1 MNLKTALGV
10 RPGELVALVG
20 AGGKTTTAWR
30 LLGLLVA
37 AGERA
42 VFTTTTR
49 IFEPRDVPLI
59 LTPNPDLT
67 KIARELAESQAL
79 VLAATQGERGDPD
92 QAAHSPYVASP
103 VKLVGLE
110 PGVLS
115 DLARRLPGVT
125 WLVEADGAK
134 GRLLKAPAEYE
145 PVIPAGADRVV
156 IVAGLEAI
164 DQPLDERTVHRP
176 EIAARLLGV
185 PLGTVITPDL
195 FANLI
200 GHASGGLKGIPS
212 HAEAVALLT
221 QWDGRSHTH
230 ADTVARQLLLSR
242 RIVRVVLAAPR
253 APDPVLKIWPETQ
266 TIADSPIRRL
276 ADSLR
281 R

>member
-1 MNLKTALGV
+1 VSLKTALGV

-30 LLGLLVA
+30 LLCLLVA
-37 AGERA
+37 SGERT

-49 IFEPRDVPLI
+49 IFQPRDVPLI
-59 LTPNPDLT
+59 LAPNPDPAE
-67 KIARELAESQAL
+67 IVRGLAESLAL
-79 VLAATQGERGDPD
+79 VLAAARGERVDPGR
-92 QAAHSPYVASP
+92 AAHSAYSAYP

-115 DLARRLPGVT
+115 DLARRLPEVT

-145 PVIPAGADRVV
+145 PVIPVGADRVV

-164 DQPLDERTVHRP
+164 DKPLDERTVHRP
-176 EIAARLLGV
+176 EIAARLLRV
-185 PLGTVITPDL
+185 PLGTVITQDL

-212 HAEAVALLT
+212 HAEAVTLLT
-221 QWDGRSHTH
+221 QWDGRPHTH
-230 ADTVARQLLLSR
+230 ADTVARQLLSDR
-242 RIVRVVLAAPR
+242 RISRVVLADFL
-253 APDPVLKIWPETQ
+253 APDPVLEVWAGVQ
-266 TIADSPIRRL
+266 GQMNQDVGHG
-276 ADSLR
+276 
-281 R
+281 

>member
-1 MNLKTALGV
+1 MEDLRTALGV
-10 RPGELVALVG
+10 RTGELVALVG
-20 AGGKTTTAWR
+20 AGGKTTAAWR
-30 LLGLLVA
+30 LLCLLVA
-37 AGERA
+37 SGERT

-49 IFEPRDVPLI
+49 IFQPRDVPLI
-59 LTPNPDLT
+59 LIPNPDPTEIVQGLT
-67 KIARELAESQAL
+67 ESLAL
-79 VLAATQGERGDPD
+79 VLAAGRGEREDPEH
-92 QAAHSPYVASP
+92 AARSPYSAFP

-156 IVAGLEAI
+156 IVAGLGAI
-164 DQPLDERTVHRP
+164 DKPLDERAVHRP
-176 EIAARLLGV
+176 EIVARLLRV

-200 GHASGGLKGIPS
+200 GHTSGGLKGIPS
-212 HAEAVALLT
+212 NAEAVALLT
-221 QWDGRSHTH
+221 QRDGHPHVH
-230 ADTVARQLLLSR
+230 ADTVARQLLSGH
-242 RIVRVVLAAPR
+242 RIGHVVLADFR

-266 TIADSPIRRL
+266 TIADS
-276 ADSLR
+276 LR